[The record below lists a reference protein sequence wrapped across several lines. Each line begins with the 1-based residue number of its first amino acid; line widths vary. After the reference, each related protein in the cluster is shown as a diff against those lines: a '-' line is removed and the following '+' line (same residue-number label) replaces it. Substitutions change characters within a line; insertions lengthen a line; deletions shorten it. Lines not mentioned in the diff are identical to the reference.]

1 LENKDS
7 HLIEHLDE
15 LRQRMINTWSVSYF
29 FLVVLSI
36 MITPPDFISDILVII
51 PLLVLYELSV
61 TISKIAYKKKVVS
74 DASM

>member
-29 FLVVLSI
+29 FLVVLPI

-61 TISKIAYKKKVVS
+61 IISKIAYKKKVVS

>member
-1 LENKDS
+1 MENKDS

-29 FLVVLSI
+29 FLVVPI

-61 TISKIAYKKKVVS
+61 IISKIAYKKKVVS